1 MHRLTGLVVI
11 GALAV
16 VVGAVAAGPAAAAKG
31 GNNDTAKLCQKGG
44 WNTLVSHSGDS
55 FANVGDCVNDGAHG
69 LGVQPAPLDPLTVCE
84 ALTGGTFTAGSGDG
98 DIWDCQYES
107 PPEPQ
112 QPQSLSDACAR
123 SGGGL
128 LVEPLFGHQV
138 DGMCTQ
144 VG

>member
-1 MHRLTGLVVI
+1 MSRESIETVRCATEAYLRDPEALLKYALVPGRCWAMHRLRGLFVI

-69 LGVQPAPLDPLTVCE
+69 LGVQPAPLDADRVRG
-84 ALTGGTFTAGSGDG
+84 AHRRHIHG
-98 DIWDCQYES
+98 
-107 PPEPQ
+107 
-112 QPQSLSDACAR
+112 R
-123 SGGGL
+123 
-128 LVEPLFGHQV
+128 
-138 DGMCTQ
+138 
-144 VG
+144 